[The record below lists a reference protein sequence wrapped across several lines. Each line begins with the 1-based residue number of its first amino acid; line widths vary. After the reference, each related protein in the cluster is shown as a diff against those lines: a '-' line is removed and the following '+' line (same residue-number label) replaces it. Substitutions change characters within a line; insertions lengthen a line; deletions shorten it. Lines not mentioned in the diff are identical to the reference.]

1 MPTLRLPDSLLKS
14 PRLAVITGARGGIG
28 AALAADL
35 DCHGWATLRI
45 DLADEESCLP
55 DGFSRPTAYLCADV
69 SDEEDMAR
77 IGAALA
83 EFAAPREAFLGIAAA
98 GVISVGKTE
107 HLAREEWDR
116 IVRVNL
122 TGTFSTLRS
131 LIAAARGA
139 SVGRLI
145 AIASDAGK
153 TGEAWLSH
161 YSASKFGVIGL
172 VQALALELVEEG
184 ITVNAIC
191 PSIVDTPMMG
201 QLAEQMSRATGDGDV
216 GAWLRRFVDEVPAG
230 RACRPEDVAFAVR
243 MLAEP
248 GSEFIT
254 GQSINLSGGKEK
266 R

>member
-1 MPTLRLPDSLLKS
+1 MRLPDSLLEA

-35 DCHGWATLRI
+35 DRRGWATLRI
-45 DLADEESCLP
+45 DLAEEHPSAS
-55 DGFSRPTAYLCADV
+55 DDFSRPTAYLRADV
-69 SDEEDMAR
+69 ADEESMAR

-83 EFAAPREAFLGIAAA
+83 APAEPREAFLGIAAA
-98 GVISVGKTE
+98 GVISVGKAE
-107 HLAREEWDR
+107 HLARDEWDR
-116 IVRVNL
+116 VVRVNL

-139 SVGRLI
+139 SVARLI

-191 PSIVDTPMMG
+191 PSIVDTPMMR
-201 QLAEQMSRATGDGDV
+201 QLAEQMSRATGEGDAE
-216 GAWLRRFVDEVPAG
+216 AWLRRFVEEVPAG
-230 RACRPEDVAFAVR
+230 RACLPEDVAFAVH

-254 GQSINLSGGKEK
+254 GQSINVSGGKEK

>member
-1 MPTLRLPDSLLKS
+1 MRLPDSLLEA

-35 DCHGWATLRI
+35 DGRGWATLRI
-45 DLADEESCLP
+45 DLAEEPPSAS
-55 DGFSRPTAYLCADV
+55 DDFSRPTAYLRADV
-69 SDEEDMAR
+69 ADEESMAR

-83 EFAAPREAFLGIAAA
+83 AAEPREAFLGIAAA
-98 GVISVGKTE
+98 GVISVGKAE
-107 HLAREEWDR
+107 HLLRGEWDR
-116 IVRVNL
+116 VIRVNL

-131 LIAAARGA
+131 LIAAARSA

-184 ITVNAIC
+184 VTVNAIC

-201 QLAEQMSRATGDGDV
+201 QLAEQMSRATGDGDAE
-216 GAWLRRFVDEVPAG
+216 AWLRRFVEEVPAG
-230 RACRPEDVAFAVR
+230 RACLPEDVAFAVN
-243 MLAEP
+243 MLAQP

-254 GQSINLSGGKEK
+254 GQSINVSGGKEK